1 MTKLVDPGKDARKKA
16 REAEARQGELI
27 AKQKQKEDLRLAE
40 ETSEVSKRRALIAR
54 GGGRSLLI
62 KTSPKGVPNLGG

>member
-1 MTKLVDPGKDARKKA
+1 MSKVIDPGKHARKKA
-16 REAEARQGELI
+16 REAEAQQSELL

-40 ETSEVSKRRALIAR
+40 ETSEVSKRRALTAR